1 MCMFLVLLELEHM
14 NHTVA
19 IDTVECFSASYNG
32 NQLVTVLTKILS
44 SNHGNETK
52 LASAK
57 WYANMKVLNITC
69 IPAIIVVCTMYI
81 HVSLYN
87 PFIVFSMELHMY
99 NKHHHF
105 LPLLC
110 SFSFSLTYLCRAG
123 AISSESPVVTL
134 KVLPSLIRLCKR
146 KLDMELRAEATGTLG
161 KAAASYPGH
170 GRRGLC
176 RLIAASL
183 LF

>member
-1 MCMFLVLLELEHM
+1 MVCKYESFKH
-14 NHTVA
+14 
-19 IDTVECFSASYNG
+19 
-32 NQLVTVLTKILS
+32 
-44 SNHGNETK
+44 
-52 LASAK
+52 
-57 WYANMKVLNITC
+57 TC

-161 KAAASYPGH
+161 KAIASYLATGGGEKAIQVNCCKSSVLML
-170 GRRGLC
+170 GRR
-176 RLIAASL
+176 RVRKH
-183 LF
+183 